1 VAAGVT
7 GAGYTASALSENRLS
22 KGMPMTADFL
32 LSALR
37 HDRAVV
43 LGSLSVVVVLAW
55 VYLLLGA
62 GIEMEAMD
70 MSGGRMMAMLPE
82 WTPAYGLVVFAMW
95 AVMMVAMMLPS
106 AAPVTLLIASLS
118 RKRREAGTA
127 VGLTTAPFV
136 LGYLAVWF
144 AFAAVAT
151 LLQWGLDA
159 LGLLSETM
167 ALASAVV
174 AGSVLILAGIY
185 QWTPLKEACLRHCRS
200 PLQFLLHHWRDG
212 ATGAFVSGARH
223 GAFCL
228 GCCWM
233 LMALL
238 FVGGIMNLAWIAG
251 IALLVLIEKT
261 LPWGGWMGRATGAVL
276 VVWGAVTLAMAA

>member
-1 VAAGVT
+1 
-7 GAGYTASALSENRLS
+7 
-22 KGMPMTADFL
+22 MTADL
-32 LSALR
+32 LSGVLR

-43 LGSLSVVVVLAW
+43 VGSLSFVVVLAW
-55 VYLLLGA
+55 VYLVLGA
-62 GIEMEAMD
+62 GIEMEMMD
-70 MSGGRMMAMLPE
+70 MGGGRMMAMLPE
-82 WTPAYGLVVFAMW
+82 WTRAYGLVVFLMW
-95 AVMMVAMMLPS
+95 AVMMVAMMVPS
-106 AAPVTLLIASLS
+106 AAPVTLLIASLT

-127 VGLTTAPFV
+127 PGFITGPFV

-144 AFAAVAT
+144 AFAATAT
-151 LLQWGLDA
+151 LLQWGLDE

-167 ALASAVV
+167 ALASTAV
-174 AGSVLILAGIY
+174 AGGVLILAGIY

-212 ATGAFVSGARH
+212 TLGAFVSGARH
-223 GAFCL
+223 GVFCL

-261 LPWGGWMGRATGAVL
+261 LPWGGWMGRATGIVL
-276 VVWGAVTLAMAA
+276 VAWGALTLAMAA

>member
-1 VAAGVT
+1 
-7 GAGYTASALSENRLS
+7 
-22 KGMPMTADFL
+22 MTANFL

-43 LGSLSVVVVLAW
+43 LGSLGVVIVLAW
-55 VYLLLGA
+55 VYLALGA
-62 GIEMEAMD
+62 GIDMATMD
-70 MSGGRMMAMLPE
+70 MGGGRTMVMLPA
-82 WTPAYGLVVFAMW
+82 WSPAYGFVVFLMW

-106 AAPVTLLIASLS
+106 AAPVTLLVAGIAK
-118 RKRREAGTA
+118 KRRETGTA
-127 VGLTTAPFV
+127 AGAGAAPFV
-136 LGYLAVWF
+136 IGYLAVWL

-151 LLQWGLDA
+151 LLQWGLDEA
-159 LGLLSETM
+159 ALLSDTM
-167 ALASAVV
+167 ALGNTLV
-174 AGSVLILAGIY
+174 AGAVLVAAGIY

-200 PLQFLLHHWRDG
+200 PLDFLLFHWREG
-212 ATGAFVSGARH
+212 AVGALVSGLRH
-223 GAFCL
+223 GTFCL

-261 LPWGGWMGRATGAVL
+261 LPLGGRMGRAAGVVL
-276 VVWGAVTLAMAA
+276 VLCGAVTLAMAV